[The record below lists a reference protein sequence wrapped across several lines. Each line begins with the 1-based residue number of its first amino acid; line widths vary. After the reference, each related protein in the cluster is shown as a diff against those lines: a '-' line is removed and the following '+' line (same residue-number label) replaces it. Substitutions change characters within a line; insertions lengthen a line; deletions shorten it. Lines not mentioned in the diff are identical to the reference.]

1 MLEINLLPVR
11 EARRRADVR
20 QQVMQLVLGMIVT
33 SGAIG
38 LVHSNVVDQKANAEL
53 RVRQMEQDIK
63 QFQPQIE
70 QVAAFKKKKS
80 ELEKKIEV
88 IDGLGRARS
97 GPVRLLSELADR
109 TPERLWLTSLS
120 TKGSTISM
128 KGESLDNE
136 LVALF
141 LGELNSSKYFD
152 AVDLD
157 STQILD
163 PKSGGLKV
171 VAFAITAKLVTG
183 EKPKGAGNA
192 EGRGKGKQRKKARK
206 GQKA

>member
-20 QQVMQLVLGMIVT
+20 QQVMQLVLGLIVT
-33 SGAIG
+33 GAVIG
-38 LVHSNVVDQKANAEL
+38 LVHSNVLDQKANAEL

-88 IDGLGRARS
+88 IDGLDKARS
-97 GPVRLLSELADR
+97 GPVRLLSELATR
-109 TPERLWLTSLS
+109 TPDRLWLTSLT
-120 TKGSTISM
+120 TKGRTIKV

-136 LVALF
+136 LVAAF
-141 LGELNSSKYFD
+141 LGDLNSSQVFEE
-152 AVDLD
+152 VDLD
-157 STQILD
+157 GTQISD
-163 PKSGGLKV
+163 SKTSGLKLV
-171 VAFAITAKLVTG
+171 DFSITARLIGGG
-183 EKPKGAGNA
+183 EPEAAPKKKKTKKTKQA
-192 EGRGKGKQRKKARK
+192 EQGDEA
-206 GQKA
+206 

>member
-20 QQVMQLVLGMIVT
+20 QQVMQLVLAMILT

-38 LVHSNVVDQKANAEL
+38 LVHSNVVDQKASAGL

-63 QFQPQIE
+63 QFEPQLE

-88 IDGLGRARS
+88 IDGLAKARS
-97 GPVRLLSELADR
+97 GPVRLLAELAGR
-109 TPERLWLTSLS
+109 TPERLWLTSLT
-120 TKGSTISM
+120 TKGSTISL

-141 LGELNSSKYFD
+141 LGELNASKYF
-152 AVDLD
+152 AGVDLD
-157 STQILD
+157 STQISD
-163 PKSGGLKV
+163 PKTGGLKV
-171 VAFAITAKLVTG
+171 VAFAISAKLVTG
-183 EKPKGAGNA
+183 EKPAGGG
-192 EGRGKGKQRKKARK
+192 EGKGKGKDRKKARK
-206 GQKA
+206 AQKA

>member
-20 QQVMQLVLGMIVT
+20 QQVMQLVLTLIVAA
-33 SGAIG
+33 GGIG
-38 LVHSNVVDQKANAEL
+38 LVHSTVLDKKHNAQL

-80 ELEKKIEV
+80 ELEKKIDV
-88 IDGLGRARS
+88 IDGLDKARS
-97 GPVRLLSELADR
+97 GPVRLLSELASHV
-109 TPERLWLTSLS
+109 PERLWLTSLS
-120 TKGSTISM
+120 TRGRTVTV

-141 LGELNSSKYFD
+141 LGDLNASKVFD
-152 AVDLD
+152 EVDLD
-157 STQILD
+157 STEIAD
-163 PKSGGLKV
+163 PKGGGLKV
-171 VAFAITAKLVTG
+171 VDFAITAKLMTG
-183 EKPKGAGNA
+183 EKPEA
-192 EGRGKGKQRKKARK
+192 KGKKKNKKKSRKKGHSA
-206 GQKA
+206 